1 MRFGVARGGPLRRA
15 RVEVLQVVVV
25 VVVELLHGVQRRL
38 VDDAVYAPVRVGH
51 LGHVHDPIVH
61 LERMRRG
68 SDGRVPRVV
77 HQPPLLLLS
86 HAQDGI
92 LAVVHSLDAAE
103 ASHGEL
109 LSQRARAASEDEHA
123 VVPSGESLDD
133 GLELVVTRVPLVV
146 HLAPLRGG
154 AHRAALLESLVPVR
168 LTAVERGG
176 VGQGFVVYRIAVEQ
190 SLLAFHRHSLFRKP
204 QHECIEARHRAP
216 ARARG
221 FPKMAPINSR
231 HATHRFLEEPVA

>member
-1 MRFGVARGGPLRRA
+1 M
-15 RVEVLQVVVV
+15 
-25 VVVELLHGVQRRL
+25 
-38 VDDAVYAPVRVGH
+38 
-51 LGHVHDPIVH
+51 
-61 LERMRRG
+61 
-68 SDGRVPRVV
+68 VP
-77 HQPPLLLLS
+77 P
-86 HAQDGI
+86 
-92 LAVVHSLDAAE
+92 
-103 ASHGEL
+103 
-109 LSQRARAASEDEHA
+109 
-123 VVPSGESLDD
+123 GESLDD

-231 HATHRFLEEPVA
+231 HATNRFLEEPVA